1 MALGTARLGP
11 AGKIRSRTLH
21 GSARLPRNAQHFET
35 VVDITI
41 TPAWS
46 RSGHLVF
53 FLSYELHSPVLD
65 DFPTN
70 TRASTYDASYDPSIF
85 HNHDSSPATI
95 CNLRHAALFSC
106 RISGALNQARRV
118 CRCVCHHLESR
129 FRAALHQHCTS
140 FCCIP
145 TLLRL
150 ARRPD
155 SDNAHCVNELPVL
168 KVFACQAV
176 LIRRCAAIPG

>member
-70 TRASTYDASYDPSIF
+70 TRASTHDASYDPSIF

-95 CNLRHAALFSC
+95 CNLRHAALVSC
-106 RISGALNQARRV
+106 RISGACADVYATILKADSELLFTNIV
-118 CRCVCHHLESR
+118 
-129 FRAALHQHCTS
+129 RA
-140 FCCIP
+140 
-145 TLLRL
+145 
-150 ARRPD
+150 
-155 SDNAHCVNELPVL
+155 
-168 KVFACQAV
+168 FAVSPLFFVWPEDRTVIMRIA
-176 LIRRCAAIPG
+176 